1 MDAMRLAACALTFAI
16 SACSPWSGGAAFHC
30 ETDAQCTGG
39 SGAGRCEMLTGFCSF
54 EDGECTSGQRYGSSS
69 GSLSDVCVGDEPPI
83 DAPLDIAV
91 DTPDGYVADARQC
104 FGTPINI
111 CLTAVPMSPM
121 NLPGTINTDGG
132 CTQVVTQA
140 NGPDLCIVAATTITV
155 GGATHASGNRA
166 LVLVATETID
176 VQNVLDASSAAGA
189 PGAAA
194 NFPACTVAQAGGDDT
209 GGGAGGAGGGF
220 QAKGGDGGRG
230 DENNSGA
237 PAGKANGG
245 TAGAS
250 QTTAIIRGGCKGGD
264 GGLAGGTRTA
274 GAHGGG
280 AVYLIAGSSIT
291 VGTTGGVYAA
301 GGGGLLGDNCN
312 GASGGGSG
320 GMIGFDAPT
329 ITITGKV
336 AANGGGGGGGGGS
349 GTAGSAGGNG
359 TTTSYN
365 TRAAAGASGANNGP
379 GGSGVGGLGSAL
391 GNTTGANGSN
401 GDCGGGGGGGGVG
414 LVWTHG
420 AVTGNQIS
428 PAATPK

>member
-1 MDAMRLAACALTFAI
+1 MDVMRLAACALTFAI

-39 SGAGRCEMLTGFCSF
+39 PGAGRCEMLNGFCSF
-54 EDGECTSGQRYGSSS
+54 EDEDCTSGQRYGTSS
-69 GSLSDVCVGDEPPI
+69 GSLSGVCVGEEPPI
-83 DAPLDIAV
+83 DAPLDITV

-111 CLTAVPMSPM
+111 CLTTVPVSPM
-121 NLPGTINTDGG
+121 NLPITINTDTG
-132 CTQVVTQA
+132 CTQVVTQTT
-140 NGPDLCIVAATTITV
+140 GPDLCVVAATTITV
-155 GGATHASGNRA
+155 GGATHATGARA
-166 LVLVATETID
+166 LVLVATEAID
-176 VQNVLDASSAAGA
+176 VQNELDASSTAAA

-194 NFPACTVAQAGGDDT
+194 NSAACTVAQAGADDT

-230 DENNSGA
+230 DENNNGA
-237 PAGKANGG
+237 PTGKAAGG

-264 GGLAGGTRTA
+264 GGTA
-274 GAHGGG
+274 GAQRGVGANGGG
-280 AVYLIAGSSIT
+280 AVYLIAGTSIT
-291 VGTTGGVYAA
+291 VGTNGGVYAA
-301 GGGGLLGDNCN
+301 GGGGLFGNNCD
-312 GASGGGSG
+312 GGGGGGSG

-329 ITITGKV
+329 ITNSGKV

-349 GTAGSAGGNG
+349 GTAGGAGGDG
-359 TTTSYN
+359 TTINYN
-365 TRAAAGASGANNGP
+365 MRAAAGTAGAGNAGP
-379 GGSGVGGLGSAL
+379 GGQGSAI
-391 GNTTGANGSN
+391 GNTTGAVGGN

-420 AVTGNQIS
+420 TVTGNQIS